1 MENVRQIDKDVIKGI
16 LLVLS
21 EGRSTVTYGELSK
34 IIEGAS
40 GRRINPHMGFNVPLG
55 RIQDYCIESDVPCL
69 SALVVNQEQIP
80 GSGFIEQY
88 RKTNPFDKRSDQEIL
103 EDEQK
108 SCLENQDW
116 SHLLQLCDIAPDEL
130 WNKDMKPLNQ
140 NMLNWSALVP
150 ILDQYE
156 DGLAS
161 QRDEETYKWKALKH
175 FKDTWDI
182 DAEDF
187 HAMLCESLSKANNL
201 LTSYKYYP
209 KGMIEQFADND
220 PEGTRES
227 FRKLFDN
234 GSPLAQRMEVFSEE
248 MEIQLKALNT
258 INRENGAETANQH
271 YQDAHAMSVYLSLN
285 QDDEHYIYKARPYES
300 FAARVG
306 AKTPSNKFEKVNS
319 FEALCT
325 EILDYLLTRRKDL
338 VRRSDDLLPEELR
351 DADSSHH
358 MLTQDIVFYASWGVA
373 RNWAYAPGEQAKY
386 WPLFRSSGIM
396 GIGWKDLGDP
406 SRFSKKQELKEALI
420 EAYKGE
426 NPKNDTDSIWSFVH
440 DIKPGDVIWARRG
453 TKHVVG
459 CGIVKSEFKY
469 ESEREPYQSIRDVE
483 WIDMDEFDVEGSF
496 HQRTLYELTEK
507 TSVKTSELDDLSQ
520 GALADDKDAWWPS
533 NEEYSPGLTTV
544 EWRELLE
551 DESVFNDGSMIMLG
565 CLRDFGGQATMTE
578 LAEAYGRTKNWYLS
592 QATNLAK
599 RIAEKVPSV
608 RPYLDDENSKW
619 WPILFVGKAQS
630 SGAAGSYL
638 WRIRE
643 ELAEALNYVDW
654 TGYALKENDE
664 DGNPQ
669 RQSYWWLNANPKIW
683 SFAETPVGEV
693 QSYTLLN
700 ENGNKRRIYQ
710 NFLEAKPGDII
721 IGYESNPV
729 KKIVALGE
737 IVSGS
742 DGEKITFKKT
752 EALSSPI
759 AYQDLK
765 EMPELEQMEF
775 FVNPNGSLFKVT
787 RQEFEAIMDAI
798 REQNVDPAAENQSLP
813 AYDKKKFLE
822 EVFIDEED
830 FELLKR
836 TLARKKNLIL
846 QGAPG
851 TGKTFAAERL
861 AYAII
866 GSEDD
871 SRTEFVQFHQSYSYE
886 DFVMGY
892 RPEGDGFQLSTG
904 IFYDFC
910 KKAESRPDKPF
921 FFIIDEINRGNMSKI
936 LGELLMLIEANH
948 RGKKVKLAYDKLPFS
963 VPDNLYII
971 GMMNTADRSLSMID
985 YALRRRFAFYE
996 MQPAFESEGFRKK
1009 QAEYGSEALDA
1020 LVEEIKLL
1028 NEEIET
1034 DGSLGRG
1041 FRIGHSYF
1049 CELKN
1054 GTSEELSDIVDLE
1067 IIPTLEEY
1075 WFDNEAEVNKWRD
1088 RLRSALQ

>member
-1 MENVRQIDKDVIKGI
+1 MEKVRQIDKDVVKGI
-16 LLVLS
+16 LHVLS

-34 IIEGAS
+34 IIEGTS

-69 SALVVNQEQIP
+69 SALVVNQDQIP

-140 NMLNWSALVP
+140 DFLNWSALVP

-156 DGLAS
+156 DGLVS
-161 QRDEETYKWKALKH
+161 QRDEEVYKWKALKH
-175 FKDTWDI
+175 FNDHWDI
-182 DAEDF
+182 DAQDF
-187 HAMLCESLSKANNL
+187 HGMLCESLSMAENL
-201 LTSYKYYP
+201 LTSSMYFAR
-209 KGMIEQFADND
+209 GMIEILAEND
-220 PEGTRES
+220 PEAVRGS
-227 FRKLFDN
+227 FKLLFDN
-234 GSPLAQRMEVFSEE
+234 SIALDRRMESFSDD
-248 MEIQLKALNT
+248 MDIQLAALNAV
-258 INRENGAETANQH
+258 RHENGVHAAKNH
-271 YQDAHAMSVYLSLN
+271 YQDAHAMSVYLTLN
-285 QDDEHYIYKARPYES
+285 QDDEHYIYKYRPYES

-306 AKTPSNKFEKVNS
+306 AETPKDKYEKVES

-325 EILDYLLTRRKDL
+325 VILDYLLSRRKDL
-338 VRRSDDLLPEELR
+338 VRRSDQLLPEELR

-358 MLTQDIVFYASWGVA
+358 MLAQDIVFYASWGVA

-386 WPLFRSSGIM
+386 WPDFRNSGIM
-396 GIGWKDLGDP
+396 GIGWGDLGDP
-406 SRFSKKQELKEALI
+406 SQLGTKKELKEALI
-420 EAYKGE
+420 EAYEGE

-440 DIKPGDVIWARRG
+440 DVRPGDVIWARRG

-459 CGIVKSEFKY
+459 YGIVKSDFKY
-469 ESEREPYQSIRDVE
+469 EPERKPYQSIRDVE
-483 WIDMDEFDVEGSF
+483 WIDMEEFDVEGTF
-496 HQRTLYELTEK
+496 NQRTLYELTEK

-520 GALADDKDAWWPS
+520 GAMADDDDAWWPS
-533 NEEYSPGLTTV
+533 NEEYSPGLTSV
-544 EWRELLE
+544 EWRGLLE
-551 DESVFNDGSMIMLG
+551 DKSVFKDESMVMLG
-565 CLRDFGGQATMTE
+565 CLRGFGGQATMTE

-592 QATNLAK
+592 QATSLAK
-599 RIAEKVPSV
+599 RIAEKTPSV

-643 ELAEALNYVDW
+643 ELAEALNDVDW

-664 DGNPQ
+664 EGNPQ
-669 RQSYWWLNANPKIW
+669 RKSYWWLNANPKIW

-742 DGEKITFKKT
+742 DGDKITFKKT

-787 RQEFEAIMDAI
+787 WQEFEAIMDAI
-798 REQNVDPAAENQSLP
+798 REQNADPTAKTQSLP

-822 EVFIDEED
+822 DVFISEED

-836 TLARKKNLIL
+836 TLVRKKNLIL

-866 GSEDD
+866 GSVDG

-892 RPEGDGFQLSTG
+892 RPEGEDSSCQQESST
-904 IFYDFC
+904 IS
-910 KKAESRPDKPF
+910 ARRP
-921 FFIIDEINRGNMSKI
+921 R
-936 LGELLMLIEANH
+936 A
-948 RGKKVKLAYDKLPFS
+948 
-963 VPDNLYII
+963 
-971 GMMNTADRSLSMID
+971 
-985 YALRRRFAFYE
+985 
-996 MQPAFESEGFRKK
+996 
-1009 QAEYGSEALDA
+1009 
-1020 LVEEIKLL
+1020 
-1028 NEEIET
+1028 
-1034 DGSLGRG
+1034 
-1041 FRIGHSYF
+1041 
-1049 CELKN
+1049 
-1054 GTSEELSDIVDLE
+1054 
-1067 IIPTLEEY
+1067 IPTSPSSSSSM
-1075 WFDNEAEVNKWRD
+1075 
-1088 RLRSALQ
+1088 RSTVAT